1 MPSTKK
7 ALRSKPVSTAPGLV
21 SLLYHLVHATS
32 QGLLDPELAR
42 DLGRLI
48 YSEIETLQSASPP
61 SRIDMDLLR
70 EAASRF
76 DDTVLQA
83 RSSLL
88 IDAKSRIPDLI
99 PAGIH
104 SDRLPPMRNDS
115 PRFAASGKGSV
126 EAKAASAVNDS

>member
-1 MPSTKK
+1 MPATKK
-7 ALRSKPVSTAPGLV
+7 TLRSKPVSTAPGLV

-32 QGLLDPELAR
+32 QGLVEPELAR

-48 YSEIETLQSASPP
+48 YSEIEMLQSASTP
-61 SRIDMDLLR
+61 SRVDMDLLR

-76 DDTVLQA
+76 EDTVLQA

-88 IDAKSRIPDLI
+88 IDAKSRILDPI

-104 SDRLPPMRNDS
+104 SDRVPPMRGYS
-115 PRFAASGKGSV
+115 PRLAASGKGSFV
-126 EAKAASAVNDS
+126 AQAASAVKES